1 MAGNGRA
8 AARWPSI
15 SSQASAAFGSFTHAF
30 TEQPGHATD
39 LARKAVEEGV
49 DRVIAV
55 GGDGTANEVINGLL
69 SLTAGSSAA
78 TSFGVIPCG
87 TGSDFCRSLGLK
99 PDPAAA
105 IARIA
110 SGRERLI
117 DVGHSTFTDKS
128 GHTSQRLFINIA
140 TFGLSGIISA
150 NINDRSRAAF
160 LPGPMRYLAGTLS
173 ALAGYRPP
181 RMRITMDGTMVE
193 RDVHLAAV
201 ANACFFGGGMKIAPE
216 ASLDDGLFDVVILDA
231 IPRLRLARKIA
242 KVYGGRHLGE
252 PEITF
257 LRARHVIAENV
268 DPGHAAMGLLDLDG
282 ENPGMLRAEF
292 SILPKALR
300 LAM

>member
-1 MAGNGRA
+1 MAGNGKA
-8 AARWPSI
+8 AARWPAI
-15 SSQASAAFGSFTHAF
+15 SALASGAFGTFNHAF
-30 TEQPGHATD
+30 TEQPGHATM
-39 LARKAVEEGV
+39 LACKAVEEGV
-49 DRVIAV
+49 DRIIAV

-69 SLTAGSSAA
+69 STPAAGGVPA
-78 TSFGVIPCG
+78 SFGVIPCG

-110 SGRERLI
+110 SSSGRLI
-117 DVGHSTFTDKS
+117 DVGRSTFTGKS
-128 GHTSQRLFINIA
+128 GNTSQRLFINIA
-140 TFGLSGIISA
+140 TFGLSGTISA

-173 ALAGYRPP
+173 ALAGYHPP
-181 RMRITMDGTMVE
+181 RMRITIDGKVAE

-216 ASLDDGLFDVVILDA
+216 AALDDGLFDVIILDA
-231 IPRLRLARKIA
+231 IPRLQLARKIA

-257 LRARHVIAENV
+257 LRASHVIAETV
-268 DPGHAAMGLLDLDG
+268 DPGQAAMGQLDLDG
-282 ENPGMLRAEF
+282 ENPGTLRAEF
-292 SILPKALR
+292 SILPKSLR